1 MKHIPKYLMP
11 KVASA
16 TATETVAGAEE
27 KTDDAPSF
35 VPFSKIRDQRGR
47 GRGRGRD
54 RGRGGKFG
62 GRGGKKKSDPL
73 RNFR

>member
-16 TATETVAGAEE
+16 TATKAVAGAEE
-27 KTDDAPSF
+27 KTDDTPSF
-35 VPFSKIRDQRGR
+35 VPFSKVRDQRGR
-47 GRGRGRD
+47 GRGRGR
-54 RGRGGKFG
+54 GRKFG
-62 GRGGKKKSDPL
+62 GSGRGGKKKSDPL